1 MNVKRYLLVLAA
13 LSLSGCAYGNYK
25 ASYLEEYAGYDCGNL
40 QWEMMN
46 AQAELQQSQQNR
58 DEPVGV
64 STPTIRDTGGVPRHV
79 TSWSWSPLGHI
90 GGVGSA
96 PSPSQKW
103 RMQNHARRQAIQ
115 QLENSQGCRNE
126 EAAPIS

>member
-1 MNVKRYLLVLAA
+1 MKQYVLLLAA
-13 LSLSGCAYGNYK
+13 LALTGCAYGKYK
-25 ASYLEEYAGYDCGNL
+25 TSYLQEYASNDCRDLMTEQVLADLELQRIQEEYRGP
-40 QWEMMN
+40 
-46 AQAELQQSQQNR
+46 SR
-58 DEPVGV
+58 GV
-64 STPTIRDTGGVPRHV
+64 LGPTGGV
-79 TSWSWSPLGHI
+79 GF
-90 GGVGSA
+90 A